1 MGSRSTAACALVVFR
16 ERMDAVQIVA
26 AAVLLAGLGVLLAPT
41 TTERRP
47 AC

>member
-1 MGSRSTAACALVVFR
+1 MASCSLVVFR
-16 ERMDAVQIVA
+16 EWMGALQIVA

-41 TTERRP
+41 TTQRRP